1 MNSRTPLSAIQ
12 SDVYRPDFMKQ
23 HYEPLK
29 ERIDQL
35 GLCEAS
41 QSLDDLI
48 WPLITGPELALL
60 LAEDCFR
67 EMTPIV
73 HGDSGPN
80 WLRGFATSDLTLRT
94 GHLALEGVV
103 RTIHCSGDHLA
114 QVLNNS
120 LLRANRVPENEC
132 KAGTVRLRLPQG
144 SPVLAAYDTF
154 LGSQAYLFVAAA
166 TNEMKHRSLV
176 RSTLAAHRPPGPDQI
191 VTATFSLNAFEYKGT
206 PWKSTDLPTLRAI
219 VDELRG
225 RGSRVL
231 DEIARALE
239 FGLAGA

>member
-1 MNSRTPLSAIQ
+1 MSPPATLSAVQ

-29 ERIDQL
+29 ERLDQL

-41 QSLDDLI
+41 QSLDDLV

-73 HGDSGPN
+73 HGDSGPSQ
-80 WLRGFATSDLTLRT
+80 LRGLATPGLALRT

-103 RTIHCSGDHLA
+103 RTIHCSGDHVA

-120 LLRANRVPENEC
+120 LLRANRIPAHDC
-132 KAGTVRLRLPQG
+132 RAKTVRKRFRVG
-144 SPVLAAYDTF
+144 SPVLAAYDAF
-154 LGSQAYLFVAAA
+154 LNSQAYQFVAAA
-166 TNEMKHRSLV
+166 ANEMKHRSLV
-176 RSTLAAHRPPGPDQI
+176 RSTLAAHRPPGPDQV
-191 VTATFSLNAFEYKGT
+191 VTAAFGLDAFEHKGT
-206 PWKSTDLPTLRAI
+206 RWKTADLPRLRAI
-219 VDELRG
+219 VDELRNRGG
-225 RGSRVL
+225 RVM
-231 DEIARALE
+231 DETTRAL
-239 FGLAGA
+239 